1 MSTKMKKDNNATT
14 TKQKIKLEISRESG
28 KTYLTF
34 EIDKSLEDIFERQ
47 SQEIRTSESWKG
59 LKFYYVPDVIE
70 SSAYQNLLYE
80 FGLQDNYGVSV
91 YSNRKFNIAF
101 LRTVGG
107 KGKILI
113 KNDIPFALVS
123 DYMRKIITFIKR
135 YYEDFLKDYKVKGF
149 LTFEV

>member
-1 MSTKMKKDNNATT
+1 MEKTT
-14 TKQKIKLEISRESG
+14 QTTAVPTNKQKIKLEISREAG

-34 EIDKSLEDIFERQ
+34 EVDKTLETIFEKQ
-47 SQEIRTSESWKG
+47 SSEVRESESWKG
-59 LKFYYVPDVIE
+59 LKFYYAPDVID
-70 SSAYQNLLYE
+70 STAYQNLLYE
-80 FGLQDNYGVSV
+80 YGLQDNYGVPI

-107 KGKILI
+107 QGKILI
-113 KNDIPFALVS
+113 KNDIPFAMVS
-123 DYMRKIITFIKR
+123 DYMKKIITFIKR